1 MGICVFKSCFL
12 SFLMRFQITDTEER
26 IFTIAHK
33 GLLAPSESVS
43 ISISS
48 QWKVSKVFLSAYDW
62 LDQKW

>member
-1 MGICVFKSCFL
+1 
-12 SFLMRFQITDTEER
+12 MRFQITDIEER